1 MSVGARGLEFRWR
14 CAMRHAR
21 VRIAF
26 YGVGVEHDLGSVRA
40 AGLVEEV
47 ASLRTL
53 TARLQAE
60 NARLLRLLELTPEQ
74 AAPPGPVQTGFFDAR
89 PGLVDRQSPPQGF
102 GVAGVAEFGL

>member
-1 MSVGARGLEFRWR
+1 
-14 CAMRHAR
+14 MRHAR

-26 YGVGVEHDLGSVRA
+26 YGVGGHDLGPVRA

-74 AAPPGPVQTGFFDAR
+74 AAPPGPVQTGVFEGR
-89 PGLVDRQSPPQGF
+89 PGPLIGDHRRR
-102 GVAGVAEFGL
+102 